1 MNAVLTRSRSICT
14 QTVMCFSQFVVLL
27 LLLLFALSGFRSK
40 ARLPVVTYLHGPT
53 GAVLTRS
60 AQPMVGLGQKNCAAD
75 AKLLN
80 LYRCKGKALEAK

>member
-1 MNAVLTRSRSICT
+1 LAHRGLFPQSISPCY
-14 QTVMCFSQFVVLL
+14 
-27 LLLLFALSGFRSK
+27 LFIEHFYLAGFRSK

-80 LYRCKGKALEAK
+80 LYRCKGKALEPK

>member
-1 MNAVLTRSRSICT
+1 M
-14 QTVMCFSQFVVLL
+14 
-27 LLLLFALSGFRSK
+27 
-40 ARLPVVTYLHGPT
+40 VTYLHGPT

-80 LYRCKGKALEAK
+80 LYRCKGKALEPK

>member
-1 MNAVLTRSRSICT
+1 MTTFWSIFLPVCLYSLCACQTHTRS
-14 QTVMCFSQFVVLL
+14 
-27 LLLLFALSGFRSK
+27 LFLITGFRSK

-80 LYRCKGKALEAK
+80 LYRCKGKALEPK